1 MRGEHEGIVGRR
13 GSLVIGREDGPAP
26 TAVHPGEYSVPAQ
39 SADLRPRLLE
49 GVGDRV
55 LEAQRAAL
63 ARGGIPD
70 DHVAAQVSSSRN
82 ASEAVYLSPLNSA
95 ARPRLPL
102 LIIRTYR
109 LSSTRSIDAAR
120 TAALTVV

>member
-1 MRGEHEGIVGRR
+1 MLWLGKRPAASRGVRLNLR
-13 GSLVIGREDGPAP
+13 GCF
-26 TAVHPGEYSVPAQ
+26 
-39 SADLRPRLLE
+39 LE

-109 LSSTRSIDAAR
+109 LSSTRSIGAAR
-120 TAALTVV
+120 AAALTVV